1 MKKQRDKSANITQ
14 RRNTSIEDNSD
25 DISPKQM
32 ESIDDISNA
41 KNTSIKVVC
50 RFRPLNE
57 KEHEIE
63 NNCFEYRIVP
73 RTYETKATNTNNE
86 IKPNVIEQQGFEYKT
101 PITKEKRK
109 ALQPNQI
116 ENESFE
122 LNAPLKNIKK
132 NFIVKAPNI

>member
-63 NNCFEYRIVP
+63 
-73 RTYETKATNTNNE
+73 
-86 IKPNVIEQQGFEYKT
+86 
-101 PITKEKRK
+101 KEKESTNEGTQLINFLSNSQ
-109 ALQPNQI
+109 LQ
-116 ENESFE
+116 FT
-122 LNAPLKNIKK
+122 
-132 NFIVKAPNI
+132 